1 MSKSENKVVS
11 YSIIGFGKIGQAL
24 ANAFARNGI
33 KVSVAT
39 TRAPKS
45 FASETA
51 VIGPGIIPTTLA
63 EAVKAD
69 VIFLAVRFESH
80 SDVAKAL
87 PSWQGKIIIDVTN
100 AYGTPPEKLGGLPS
114 SKFVAQAFT
123 DGKLVKGFNHLSA
136 SILNQDPAVHGGR
149 RVVFLASDHDDAVTE
164 ISALAEKLGF
174 SPIKLG
180 GLSEGGL
187 LVQGLGNTWGKL
199 IFKDLV
205 KFD

>member
-1 MSKSENKVVS
+1 MSKSESKVAS

-24 ANAFARNGI
+24 AKAFARKGI

-39 TRAPKS
+39 TRDPKS
-45 FASETA
+45 FASEA
-51 VIGPGIIPTTLA
+51 AAIGPEIIPATLA
-63 EAVKAD
+63 EAITAD

-114 SKFVAQAFT
+114 SRFVAQAFT
-123 DGKLVKGFNHLSA
+123 DGKLVKGFNHLGA

-174 SPIKLG
+174 SSIRLG
-180 GLSEGGL
+180 ELSEGGL